1 MGEIFAGSA
10 EVVHLA
16 LRGEGVIGDGREMA
30 PRVLP
35 LFVAMTNRA
44 AE

>member
-1 MGEIFAGSA
+1 MGEIFAVSA

-30 PRVLP
+30 PRFLP